1 VSEKRR
7 KREKR
12 LTRKKAARLGAPAL
26 VERDAAG
33 RTHLVVT
40 RDAAGRVAR
49 LALSRPLFDD
59 AWQNELA
66 VAAASTTHGLLSRGE
81 TLENAVEL
89 ARNAMAA
96 TSKIA
101 EGMLARETEQKLAC
115 HDGCAH
121 CCYQA
126 VGVSAPEA
134 LAIYA
139 HLQRTRSPE
148 ELDATLLRVRETDDR
163 TRGMPPAQR
172 LSPDLP
178 CPFLEQERCSIYEV
192 RPLACRGKNSLDAAA
207 CERTLR
213 DPEARA
219 ELLAGKLGVPC
230 FLEPIRTFHAVAAGV
245 QLALSELHGLGAEPL
260 ELTAA
265 VRLIADDAEAVA
277 RAYLAGEDPFAA
289 ARGGDNSGDDRIRDL
304 SGRRNA

>member
-1 VSEKRR
+1 VSDRR

-12 LTRKKAARLGAPAL
+12 RTRKQAGALA
-26 VERDAAG
+26 VRDAAG
-33 RTHLVVT
+33 RTHLVVS
-40 RDAAGRVAR
+40 RDAAGNVAR
-49 LALSRPLFDD
+49 LALSRPLFQH
-59 AWQNELA
+59 AWQNDLV
-66 VAAASTTHGLLSRGE
+66 VAAASTTHGLLRRGE
-81 TLENAVEL
+81 TLENAIEL
-89 ARNAMAA
+89 AQNAMAA
-96 TSKIA
+96 TSKITGA
-101 EGMLARETEQKLAC
+101 MLARETEKKLAC

-134 LAIYA
+134 FAIYA
-139 HLQRTRSPE
+139 HLRRTRSPE
-148 ELDATLLRVRETDDR
+148 ELDTTLRRVRATDDR

-178 CPFLEQERCSIYEV
+178 CPFLEAERCSIYEV

-207 CERTLR
+207 CERTLH
-213 DPEARA
+213 DPEARS

-265 VRLIADDAEAVA
+265 VRLIADDAEAVS
-277 RAYLAGEDPFAA
+277 RAYFAGEQPFAA
-289 ARGGDNSGDDRIRDL
+289 ARGADNSGDARISEL
-304 SGRRNA
+304 SGRRSE

>member
-1 VSEKRR
+1 
-7 KREKR
+7 
-12 LTRKKAARLGAPAL
+12 
-26 VERDAAG
+26 
-33 RTHLVVT
+33 
-40 RDAAGRVAR
+40 
-49 LALSRPLFDD
+49 
-59 AWQNELA
+59 
-66 VAAASTTHGLLSRGE
+66 
-81 TLENAVEL
+81 
-89 ARNAMAA
+89 
-96 TSKIA
+96 
-101 EGMLARETEQKLAC
+101 MLARETENKLAC

-134 LAIYA
+134 FAIYA
-139 HLQRTRSPE
+139 HLQRTRSAE
-148 ELDATLLRVRETDDR
+148 ELDSTLRRVRATDDR

-178 CPFLEQERCSIYEV
+178 CPFLEAERCSIYEV

-265 VRLIADDAEAVA
+265 VHLIADDAEAVA
-277 RAYLAGEDPFAA
+277 RAYFAGEHPFAA
-289 ARGGDNSGDDRIRDL
+289 ARGADNSSDAGISEL
-304 SGRRNA
+304 SGRRVE